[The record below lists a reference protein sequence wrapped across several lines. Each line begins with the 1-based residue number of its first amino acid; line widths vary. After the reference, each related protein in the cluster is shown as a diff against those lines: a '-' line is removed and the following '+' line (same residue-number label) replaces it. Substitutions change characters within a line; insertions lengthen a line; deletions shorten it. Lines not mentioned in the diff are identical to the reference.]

1 MLKLLKY
8 DFRRNRDQIL
18 GLYAVT
24 LLLET
29 VIWIVAEVYD
39 WEKLSMFVLQ
49 AAIYVSAAV
58 FLVVLACRTYSTNLK
73 SYGRKLLPL
82 KTYYT
87 VLSPL
92 LLNLILFLALIV
104 LAILHVA
111 IYGFVY
117 PDILPA
123 DFWYISFISILN
135 TLGAAIIFLIALI
148 FSITLSH
155 ALSFRS
161 KVWIG
166 ILTLFVLN
174 LILGLIEGKLF
185 PNSEGWLDLV
195 FRYNLTSGE
204 YVEPNR
210 IEMSSKAF
218 DIGSFL
224 FEMVFCLILL
234 YASTW
239 LVKKK
244 VEI

>member
-1 MLKLLKY
+1 MLKLMKY

-24 LLLET
+24 LLLEA
-29 VIWIVAEVYD
+29 VIWILAEVYH
-39 WEKLSMFVLQ
+39 WENLSMLVLQ
-49 AAIYVSAAV
+49 AVTYFSAAI

-73 SYGRKLLPL
+73 SYGRKLIPV
-82 KTYYT
+82 KTLYT

-92 LLNLILFLALIV
+92 LLNLILLIV
-104 LAILHVA
+104 LIALAVLHVA

-117 PDILPA
+117 PDILPK
-123 DFWYISFISILN
+123 DFWYISFISVLN
-135 TLGAAIIFLIALI
+135 LLGAAMVFLIALT
-148 FSITLSH
+148 FSITVSH
-155 ALSFRS
+155 SLPFRS

-174 LILGLIEGKLF
+174 LILGLVEGQLF
-185 PNSEGWLDLV
+185 PDSGGWMELA
-195 FRYNLTSGE
+195 FRYNFTSGE
-204 YVEPNR
+204 YLNANG
-210 IEMSSKAF
+210 IEAAGKAF
-218 DIGSFL
+218 DIGPAL
-224 FEMVFCLILL
+224 IETVFCLILL